1 MPLPS
6 EAQSKI
12 EVRAFWTWRDSE
24 NLIGPSIPDIA
35 PLLSRPAL
43 DVLPWTAI
51 LPYAPDYLRVFLH
64 DRWYR
69 AEPD

>member
-43 DVLPWTAI
+43 DVLPGRQYFGSAG
-51 LPYAPDYLRVFLH
+51 LSQGVSA
-64 DRWYR
+64 
-69 AEPD
+69 